1 MYESPIT
8 VYTQLNDVLE
18 EVHKKQEEY
27 VYNYLFE
34 IGVNVDKEELIKA
47 LQYDREQYAKGYIDG
62 ALDFVKKFEEALA
75 NNIDISN
82 AGYHSVMFDA
92 NTIIEK
98 MKQKE

>member
-47 LQYDREQYAKGYIDG
+47 LRYDRCQYEKGYRDGINKFAEIFKQETRGLMGENFIDMI
-62 ALDFVKKFEEALA
+62 AETLTE
-75 NNIDISN
+75 
-82 AGYHSVMFDA
+82 
-92 NTIIEK
+92 
-98 MKQKE
+98 Q